1 MTRLPHILRAAVLLI
16 GLLALF
22 VFAAPASAGRTWC
35 ARDPIVSIQGTE
47 LQILVA
53 VPEEYAPYVNG
64 PVRVDIRTPEWA
76 PPELIFVDAGFN
88 GHGEV
93 VTFSIHPGTPTFDPT
108 KTQVN
113 VEVSVPIAYDQL
125 PRNTQVPVRV
135 ELIPANGKAKTTGGN
150 AKGTSV
156 GLMLRSTQ

>member
-16 GLLALF
+16 GLLAMM

-35 ARDPIVSIQGTE
+35 ARDPIVRIQGTE

-53 VPEEYAPYVNG
+53 VPEELAPYVNG
-64 PVRVDIRTPEWA
+64 PVQVDIQTPDWATPE
-76 PPELIFVDAGFN
+76 LLFVDAGFN

-93 VTFSIHPGTPTFDPT
+93 VTFSSYPGTPSFDPT

-113 VEVSVPIAYDQL
+113 VDVSVPIAYDQL
-125 PRNTQVPVRV
+125 PRNTLVPVQV
-135 ELIPANGKAKTTGGN
+135 ILVPANGKAKTTGGN
-150 AKGTSV
+150 ARGTSV
-156 GLMLRSTQ
+156 GLTLRSTR